1 LRHFGTPPVSGKLI
15 VKHFRA
21 FKYVKSIMENTHNET
36 PNTEPVNEEVKAGET
51 TAEETTAE
59 EVVAEEVAADQ
70 GTPQAETHHE
80 GLAEHVPAPAPIE
93 KLQDQLNEAKD
104 KYLRLYADFE
114 NYRRRVA
121 KEKLEFFTT
130 ANEDLI
136 KNLLPVLDDFE
147 RAQKTFT
154 SESEEVIPLKQGVEL
169 VYNKLARVLEQKG
182 AKPMKSIGETFN
194 PDLHE
199 AVTQFPAPTAE
210 QKGKVID
217 EIEKGYFLGEKV
229 IRYAKVVVG
238 A

>member
-1 LRHFGTPPVSGKLI
+1 
-15 VKHFRA
+15 
-21 FKYVKSIMENTHNET
+21 MENTHNE
-36 PNTEPVNEEVKAGET
+36 PSNAEPINEQAKV
-51 TAEETTAE
+51 EETAAE
-59 EVVAEEVAADQ
+59 EVVAEEVAAEEIAADQ

-80 GLAEHVPAPAPIE
+80 GLAEHIPAPEPIE

-154 SESEEVIPLKQGVEL
+154 SDSEAVAPIKQGVEL

-182 AKPMKSIGETFN
+182 AKPMKSVGEPFN